1 MKDVV
6 RQGRR
11 QSVCA
16 PRGLGLGDS
25 ANSPLARAF
34 HVCHP
39 PPPTEAL
46 MPPASSDACCV
57 QQPTTIMQAT
67 VLLEELRSCVPNALA
82 APAHR
87 RRRETRATDAKP
99 SRATPS
105 GWSTTTAACRARK
118 CQAGL
123 PLPCR
128 WAMIG
133 GLGRWLLGCLPP
145 KRGSF
150 SPLASACSAAGT
162 PTRRASSKQEEFRS
176 RLCLPGAAAPLF

>member
-1 MKDVV
+1 MQGVV

-11 QSVCA
+11 LSVCA
-16 PRGLGLGDS
+16 PPRWGDS

-46 MPPASSDACCV
+46 TPPASSDASCV

-123 PLPCR
+123 PLAR
-128 WAMIG
+128 QWATIG
-133 GLGRWLLGCLPP
+133 GLGRWVLGWPRPP